1 MKCAAKVKI
10 RVLSKNKLSKNKL
23 IVNKLTQNRQDQLN
37 NRLGK
42 SRRSPQKSS
51 QNTYDSWRSLLHR
64 GGDLL
69 FATCVGLI
77 CAVPPCYMQTDFQSP
92 AQAAELKLAQA
103 IIPIAP
109 RAVNPLTLDFTDD
122 LLESDRPNLLQ
133 AIDNSIQYMRTP
145 TADKRY
151 PVAGISRDLM
161 ERSLVRFRRLVQVS
175 RTAQDLQQAVNREFD
190 LYQSVG
196 RDGEGRVQFTG
207 YYEAVYKASR
217 KRTSEFQYPLYSLP
231 SDFAT
236 WRSPQPTRAMLE
248 GSSQMSG
255 LEIAWLSDRFQA
267 FLVHVQGSARFELP
281 DGNLLTVGYAGKTE
295 HPYRSV
301 GAELVRDGKMRLED
315 VTLQTLIEY
324 FQKNPQDLAIYL
336 NRNPSFVFFRETNG
350 RPATGSLGVSVSAE
364 RSIATDKKILPSG
377 GIALIRTKIP
387 FENPTTGKLE
397 LRQVQRFVLDQ
408 DTGGAIR
415 GAGRVD
421 IFMGTGDRAK
431 QRAGLIKDD
440 GELYYLV
447 LKK

>member
-1 MKCAAKVKI
+1 MIGSQKF
-10 RVLSKNKLSKNKL
+10 
-23 IVNKLTQNRQDQLN
+23 
-37 NRLGK
+37 GK
-42 SRRSPQKSS
+42 SKYDLFVKKKRFSEQKSWAS
-51 QNTYDSWRSLLHR
+51 TLYR
-64 GGDLL
+64 GGDIL
-69 FATCVGLI
+69 FATWVGLI
-77 CAVPPCYMQTDFQSP
+77 CAVPPCYMQTDFQRP
-92 AQAAELKLAQA
+92 AEAAELKLAQA
-103 IIPIAP
+103 IAPISP
-109 RAVNPLTLDFTDD
+109 RAVNPLTLDLTDD
-122 LLESDRPNLLQ
+122 LLDSDRQNLLQ
-133 AIDNSIQYMRTP
+133 AIDHSIQYIRTP
-145 TADKRY
+145 SAAKRY
-151 PVAGISRDLM
+151 PIAGISQDLM

-175 RTAQDLQQAVNREFD
+175 RTAKDLQQAVNREFD

-196 RDGEGRVQFTG
+196 RDGNGDVQFTG

-217 KRTSEFQYPLYSLP
+217 TRTDEFKYPLYRLP
-231 SDFAT
+231 PDFAQ
-236 WRSPQPTRAMLE
+236 WQSPHPTRAMLE
-248 GSSQMSG
+248 GSKQMAG

-267 FLVHVQGSARFELP
+267 FLVHVQGSARFELS
-281 DGNLLTVGYAGKTE
+281 DGNLLTVGYASKTDQ
-295 HPYRSV
+295 PYRSV

-324 FQKNPQDLAIYL
+324 FKKNPQDLIKYL

-350 RPATGSLGVSVSAE
+350 KPATGSLGAPVIAE
-364 RSIATDKKILPSG
+364 RSIATDKKIFPSG
-377 GIALIRTKIP
+377 GIALIRTEIP

-431 QRAGLIKDD
+431 QRAGLIKGE

>member
-1 MKCAAKVKI
+1 MTG
-10 RVLSKNKLSKNKL
+10 SN
-23 IVNKLTQNRQDQLN
+23 TNRIHAY
-37 NRLGK
+37 NRLQ
-42 SRRSPQKSS
+42 RSPQYQKSHQKS
-51 QNTYDSWRSLLHR
+51 LRQQSTSWQSVVYR
-64 GGDLL
+64 GGDIL
-69 FATCVGLI
+69 FATWVGLI
-77 CAVPPCYMQTDFQSP
+77 CAVPPCYMQTEFQAP
-92 AQAAELKLAQA
+92 VEAAELKMAQA
-103 IIPIAP
+103 VVPISP
-109 RAVNPLTLDFTDD
+109 RAVNPLTLDLTDD

-133 AIDNSIQYMRTP
+133 AIDNSIQYIRSP
-145 TADKRY
+145 NAAKRY
-151 PVAGISRDLM
+151 PVAGISQDLM

-175 RTAQDLQQAVNREFD
+175 RTAKDLQQAVNREFN

-196 RDGEGRVQFTG
+196 RDGTGLVQFTG

-217 KRTSEFQYPLYSLP
+217 TRTDEFKYPLYRLP
-231 SDFAT
+231 ADFGE
-236 WRSPQPTRAMLE
+236 WSSPHPTRAMLE
-248 GSSQMSG
+248 GSKQLAG

-281 DGNLLTVGYAGKTE
+281 DGNLLTVGYAGKTDQ
-295 HPYRSV
+295 PYRSV

-324 FQKNPQDLAIYL
+324 FQKNPQDLNTYL

-350 RPATGSLGVSVSAE
+350 KPAQGSLGWPVSAE

-377 GIALIRTKIP
+377 GIALIQTEIP
-387 FENPTTGKLE
+387 FENPQTGKLE

-431 QRAGLIKDD
+431 QRAGLIKGD
-440 GELYYLV
+440 GQLYYLV
-447 LKK
+447 LK